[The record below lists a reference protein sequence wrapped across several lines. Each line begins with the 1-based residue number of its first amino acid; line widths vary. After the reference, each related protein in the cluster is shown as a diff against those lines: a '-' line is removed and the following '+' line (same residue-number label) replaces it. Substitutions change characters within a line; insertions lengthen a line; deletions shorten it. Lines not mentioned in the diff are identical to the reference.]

1 MCMCVR
7 GYVGV
12 SQRGGYRCMCSMYIC
27 GVLDWWVCTGKQR
40 EREKRR
46 KREREMTRKQER
58 ARKRALEAFIR
69 C

>member
-40 EREKRR
+40 EREKE
-46 KREREMTRKQER
+46 KERERDDEKARKSEKAR
-58 ARKRALEAFIR
+58 ARGFH
-69 C
+69 